1 MTTTPADTR
10 ATLRSEV
17 ETAAKTLSS
26 ALKILDRY
34 GHKDVAAA
42 IRRTWGDTALRGT
55 VVVVGEVKRG
65 KSSVINAIAG
75 ARDLLPVD
83 VDVCTSAPVQ
93 VLRSE
98 ENTDVID
105 LNFGDRIERA
115 PLSELREWATMNGA
129 RVADPDTP
137 ELPTGVT
144 VRVSGEHVPKALFID
159 TPGAGGLDRA
169 AIDVALE
176 RARGAGDRK
185 SVV

>member
-1 MTTTPADTR
+1 MTTTPADAR
-10 ATLRSEV
+10 ATLRREV

-98 ENTDVID
+98 ESTDVID
-105 LNFGDRIERA
+105 LNFGDRI
-115 PLSELREWATMNGA
+115 
-129 RVADPDTP
+129 
-137 ELPTGVT
+137 
-144 VRVSGEHVPKALFID
+144 
-159 TPGAGGLDRA
+159 
-169 AIDVALE
+169 
-176 RARGAGDRK
+176 
-185 SVV
+185 